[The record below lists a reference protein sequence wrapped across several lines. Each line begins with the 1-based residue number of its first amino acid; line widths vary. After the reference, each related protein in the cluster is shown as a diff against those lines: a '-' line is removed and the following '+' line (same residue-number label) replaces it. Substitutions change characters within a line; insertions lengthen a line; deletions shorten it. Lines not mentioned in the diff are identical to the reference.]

1 MPTLTPSPVT
11 GIAAADPA
19 AALDHF
25 EKLLAFETDC
35 WDVHAALAAGQQ
47 DFVLLDVRSPEAYQ
61 QGHVPGAVNLPHR
74 RIVERT
80 LSDFPKDALFVVYCD
95 GPHCNG
101 ADKAA
106 LRLGELGRRVK
117 IMIGGT
123 MGWADEGFT
132 FAEGADDPRPIGG

>member
-11 GIAAADPA
+11 GIAAADPS

-35 WDVHAALAAGQQ
+35 WDVHAAIAGGRQ
-47 DFVLLDVRSPEAYQ
+47 DFVLLDVRPPEAYQ

-74 RIVERT
+74 KIVEGA
-80 LSDFPKDALFVVYCD
+80 LSAFPADALFVLYCS

-101 ADKAA
+101 ADRAA
-106 LRLGELGRRVK
+106 VRLSRLGRRVK
-117 IMIGGT
+117 KMLGGIQ
-123 MGWADEGFT
+123 GWRAEGFST
-132 FAEGADDPRPIGG
+132 SSGER